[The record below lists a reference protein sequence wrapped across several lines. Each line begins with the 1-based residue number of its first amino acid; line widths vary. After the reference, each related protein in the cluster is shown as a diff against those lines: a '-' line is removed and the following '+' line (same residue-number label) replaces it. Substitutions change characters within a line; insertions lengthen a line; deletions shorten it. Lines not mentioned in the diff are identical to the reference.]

1 MTRARDLGIPLGGTP
16 GALNAITDVSGVT
29 VGHTT
34 LISGDGPLNVG
45 QGPIRTGV
53 TVILPKGKMYDPVF
67 AATYSL
73 NGNGEMTGTI
83 WIEES
88 GLLESAIGITN
99 THSVGVVRDAITEW
113 QVNNK
118 LYDALAPGVYWLLP
132 VVAETYD
139 GVLND
144 INGFHVTKEHVF
156 AALDSAAS
164 GAVAEGCVGGG
175 TGMNCYEF
183 KGGIGTSSRVT
194 TIAEREYT
202 VGVLVQAN
210 FGNREQLLIA
220 GIPVGP
226 EFNDIPKLSDIL
238 GSSPDTG
245 SIIVIVATD
254 APLLPHQLKRLARRV
269 PLGMA
274 RTGTTGGHYSG
285 DIFLAFSTANPGA
298 AKRSAVQKLE
308 MLSNDEMENL
318 FIATVQAVEE
328 AILNALVAATTMT
341 GINHRTSYA
350 IPHERLQ
357 ALLAQHQAHKGG

>member
-1 MTRARDLGIPLGGTP
+1 MARARDLGIPLEGTP
-16 GALNAITDVSGVT
+16 GTFNAITDVAGVL

-34 LISGDGPLNVG
+34 LISGDGPLVVG
-45 QGPIRTGV
+45 QGPVRTGA
-53 TVILPKGKMYDPVF
+53 TVVLPKGKTYDPVF

-88 GLLESAIGITN
+88 GLLESPIGITN
-99 THSVGVVRDAITEW
+99 THSVGVMRDAMIEW
-113 QVNNK
+113 QIKHK
-118 LYDALAPGVYWLLP
+118 LYDELAPNIYWSLP

-144 INGFHVTKEHVF
+144 INGFHVKKEHVF
-156 AALDSAAS
+156 AALDNAS
-164 GAVAEGCVGGG
+164 SNAIEEGCVGGG

-183 KGGIGTSSRVT
+183 KGGIGSSSRVT
-194 TIAEREYT
+194 TIAEKGYT

-210 FGNREQLLIA
+210 FGDREQLTVA
-220 GIPVGP
+220 GIPVGR
-226 EFNDIPKLSDIL
+226 EFQDIPKLSDLL
-238 GSSPDTG
+238 GMSPDTG

-285 DIFLAFSTANPGA
+285 DIFLVFSTANSDA
-298 AKRSAVQKLE
+298 AKRNGVQKLE
-308 MLSNDEMENL
+308 MLSNDEMEDL
-318 FIATVQAVEE
+318 FTATVQAVEE

-341 GINHRTSYA
+341 GIHGRTSHA
-350 IPHERLQ
+350 LPHDRLR
-357 ALLAQHQAHKGG
+357 ALLKNHHRLIKS